1 MDLPSHFSV
10 LIFYH
15 LTQSPWRKVQE
26 LGLTKAYKEN
36 IQVKHFCGMLDALA
50 YLPVNEI
57 ESGMRYLI
65 RKIPQDDGLE
75 ALELLVNYFDA
86 TYVSGTIRRVK
97 RPGTGDG
104 IPKLNLRRK
113 PPLFPPPLWN
123 VHEAT

>member
-1 MDLPSHFSV
+1 
-10 LIFYH
+10 
-15 LTQSPWRKVQE
+15 
-26 LGLTKAYKEN
+26 
-36 IQVKHFCGMLDALA
+36 MLDALA

-123 VHEAT
+123 VHEATLTGGMVIEPTIAKLEKSWNYKEPVY